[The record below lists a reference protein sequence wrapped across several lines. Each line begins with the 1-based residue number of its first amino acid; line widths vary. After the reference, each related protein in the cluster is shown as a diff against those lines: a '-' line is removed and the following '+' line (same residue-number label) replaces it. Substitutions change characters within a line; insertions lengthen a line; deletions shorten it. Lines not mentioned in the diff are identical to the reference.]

1 MCNTKNTKN
10 QGSTS
15 TDKNEIEE
23 CGICKKQVGEEDQGL
38 ECEIC
43 KKWWH
48 SGCVDIQDSEY
59 EMLARHCKGTI
70 HWYCPLCNGKTLQ
83 MMKLIQELN
92 EKITKNE
99 LELQTINNDIQ
110 AKMQTIS
117 TVLDDIQSDMAKMKV
132 DIDSGLAQHTVIT
145 EIKEE
150 INEVKSQSFVDIVK
164 QEVEKVEGE
173 VNVVKQ
179 TITET
184 RENAE
189 EERDKETRRN
199 NIIIYRMKES
209 AAASA
214 ELRRQ
219 DDFVTLVAL
228 LDNVFEVSYK
238 DGDIN

>member
-1 MCNTKNTKN
+1 M
-10 QGSTS
+10 
-15 TDKNEIEE
+15 
-23 CGICKKQVGEEDQGL
+23 KK
-38 ECEIC
+38 
-43 KKWWH
+43 
-48 SGCVDIQDSEY
+48 
-59 EMLARHCKGTI
+59 
-70 HWYCPLCNGKTLQ
+70 LQ
-83 MMKLIQELN
+83 E
-92 EKITKNE
+92 NE

-117 TVLDDIQSDMAKMKV
+117 TVLDDIQSDMAKMRV

-150 INEVKSQSFVDIVK
+150 INEVKSQSFVDIAPLLSK
-164 QEVEKVEGE
+164 KWKKMEGE

-189 EERDKETRRN
+189 EERDKEARRN

-219 DDFVTLVAL
+219 DDFDTLVAL
-228 LDNVFEVSYK
+228 LDKVFEVSYN
-238 DGDIN
+238 DGDIKRVIRLGKKEEGTDRPILVEFQSRILKNYIMANLKKLGSADRKFKCLSVTHDITKKEREQCKFWWSLQN